1 MIRIRKFGEVTDF
14 CMGRTIGPVVPYAV
28 HAFLMGDTLI
38 DTGTV
43 YAHTELF
50 EALKGSRISRIIN
63 THHHEDHI
71 GNNRALHDTFG
82 ASIHAHEK
90 ALPFLADPKT
100 IRLKIYQHV
109 VWGLPEK
116 AEASALG
123 SRITSGDRI
132 LDVIH
137 TPGHSPDH
145 VCLYDPDTGWL
156 FTGDIFC
163 GRIVRYLRR
172 DEDFKQILSSL
183 KSLSKLDVTT
193 VFCSLKGV
201 VEDGKAALEA
211 KIRFMEKLAAQVS
224 ELSQKGYPP
233 RKIRRKLLGCEDA
246 MYYLSTAHF
255 SKDHVIKSILSP
267 ASGCLSG

>member
-1 MIRIRKFGEVTDF
+1 MIRVRKYGEVTDF

-28 HAFLMGDTLI
+28 HAFLIGDTLI

-43 YAHTELF
+43 YAQEEFLD
-50 EALKGSRISRIIN
+50 ALKGSSLSTIIN

-71 GNNRALHDTFG
+71 GNNLALHNAFG

-90 ALPFLADPKT
+90 ALPFLADPKA
-100 IRLKIYQHV
+100 IGLKAYQRI

-116 AEASALG
+116 SQGQALD
-123 SRITSGDRI
+123 SRISCAGRTF
-132 LDVIH
+132 DVIY

-145 VCLYDPDTGWL
+145 VCLFNPDTGWL

-163 GRIVRYLRR
+163 GRTVRYLRR
-172 DEDFKQILSSL
+172 DEDFSLTLSSL
-183 KSLSKLDVTT
+183 KRLAELDVTT
-193 VFCSLKGV
+193 LFCSLKGI

-211 KIRFMEKLAAQVS
+211 KISFMERLAAEVL
-224 ELSQKGYPP
+224 ELKESGYPP
-233 RKIRRKLLGCEDA
+233 CRIRRKILGREDA

-255 SKDHVIKSILSP
+255 SKEHVIESILFP
-267 ASGCLSG
+267 AAGCPSD